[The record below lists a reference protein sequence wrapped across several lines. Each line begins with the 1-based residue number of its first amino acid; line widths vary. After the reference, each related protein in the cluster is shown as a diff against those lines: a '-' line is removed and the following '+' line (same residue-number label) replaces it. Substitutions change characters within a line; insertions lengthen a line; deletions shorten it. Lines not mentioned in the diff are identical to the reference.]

1 MAGLF
6 DFFTTD
12 SGDTTVD
19 DFDNWGM
26 TPDWSS
32 TDESVWNE
40 PTNGGNWFTDV
51 FGIATSGVNAYYDAE
66 SNRAIRQ
73 ANLDQIRL
81 QNSIPQ
87 PINVT
92 APPVASNNDTALV
105 AGAIVLAGVALL
117 SVIK

>member
-6 DFFTTD
+6 DFFTGGSD
-12 SGDTTVD
+12 DTTVN

-26 TPDWSS
+26 NDDWSG
-32 TDESVWNE
+32 TDESVWDE
-40 PTNGGNWFTDV
+40 STSGGNWFTDA
-51 FGIATSGVNAYYDAE
+51 FNGALNGVDAYYDFE

-81 QNSIPQ
+81 QNSTPQ

-105 AGAIVLAGVALL
+105 AGAIILAGVVLL
-117 SVIK
+117 KVVK